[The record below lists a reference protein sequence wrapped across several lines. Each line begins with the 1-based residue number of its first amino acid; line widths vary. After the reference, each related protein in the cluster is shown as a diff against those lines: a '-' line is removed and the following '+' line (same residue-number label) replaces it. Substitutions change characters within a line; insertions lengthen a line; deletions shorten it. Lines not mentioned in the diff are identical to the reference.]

1 MKIAKKIGVVYFV
14 SAVLMTIIALTII
27 YLITRNAF
35 KESMGN
41 HLASLVR
48 SRAHHAVT
56 YLDASEESV
65 KQLSKS
71 ILIKRILSI
80 PASSREYGILKEEVM
95 ERINDTVAAKKD
107 LLDIDITNAQGIV
120 VASTNYRHS
129 GRPRRM
135 SGGRLRQHGRILI
148 EDVYWDPEEEKGLM
162 GFAAPVE
169 DKNEIRGMVYMKFR
183 LDTIEEIVGDLT
195 GMGESGE
202 AYLINENGYMITP
215 SRFMENTFLKVGIGS
230 QKEMACFDRAD
241 ASVYDLRSCADYRGV
256 KVVGVYTAIPELKW
270 TLVSEIEAK
279 EAWSLLG
286 RIRGMLIALTAII
299 PLLAWAIGRLL
310 ALLIMKPLQ
319 ALRVGA
325 EIIGDGNLYYTTNI
339 RTDDEIGELSQAFD
353 EMTEHLRKTTIS
365 RDYINNIIES
375 MNYSLIVVSP
385 DCMIEMVNEA
395 TLKMLDYQREELL
408 GKKLDSV
415 FAGTDEERC
424 ICEEMKELIRQ
435 GKIVRYERFYK
446 TKKGKLIPVLFS
458 STVLKEKGA
467 RHDVTA
473 GILCVAEDIS
483 ERKQA
488 QEALRESERRLS
500 EVVQGITLPIFV
512 IDKEHRIM
520 YWNRA
525 CEKLTG
531 LPAEEM
537 TGTSDQWKAFYAGP
551 RPCLADLLLE
561 DDPEEKIRIHY
572 QSAYWIKRKTP
583 RGAYE
588 IEDFFSG
595 LGEDGKWLHGTAS
608 LIRDSKGEAIAVIE
622 TVEDI
627 TERKHAEEEI
637 RESQRRTSE
646 IIQGCAIPL
655 FVIDKDHR
663 VTHWNRAC
671 EKLTGFSAEE
681 IVGTRKHWIPFY
693 SGPRPCLADLVL
705 DRISEDVIRSFY
717 QGADFAVSDLM
728 ERSYDVEMFFSGLGE
743 QGCWLRFTAALIR
756 DSKGEVI
763 AAIETLEDIT
773 ERKKLFKLKD
783 EFVSN
788 VSHELRTP
796 LTTIREAVAQMN
808 EGILGQTTTLQ
819 REVLS
824 IGLSDIDR
832 LTRIINNLLDI
843 SRIEAGEVEIRREPV
858 DIVSL
863 TKEVIVLFTP
873 QAQSRKLELRHSFS
887 REKMMIYIDRDKIKQ
902 VFTNLVGNA
911 MKFTSQGY
919 IEVVV
924 KEKDSIIECKV
935 RDSGIGISEHDLPFL
950 FSKFY
955 QIGRGAG
962 PGEKGTGLGLSIAKG
977 IVELHGGGIFVES
990 RPEKGTVF
998 TVLLPKYTPR
1008 ELFAEHL
1015 TKGLGEALKENRLLA
1030 VLIFK
1035 ITNLIELGSMMDQE
1049 TIDAILHGLQDTIV
1063 NNLHRQTDRFIRDKN
1078 TIYVMFCAV
1087 DRDDVAMLRERI
1099 TEKIKHYLKKKVQKY
1114 LKIKLASSSVIFPD
1128 DGTNAEEL
1136 LSAAEKHIVEK
1147 EREHA

>member
-531 LPAEEM
+531 
-537 TGTSDQWKAFYAGP
+537 
-551 RPCLADLLLE
+551 
-561 DDPEEKIRIHY
+561 
-572 QSAYWIKRKTP
+572 
-583 RGAYE
+583 
-588 IEDFFSG
+588 
-595 LGEDGKWLHGTAS
+595 
-608 LIRDSKGEAIAVIE
+608 
-622 TVEDI
+622 
-627 TERKHAEEEI
+627 
-637 RESQRRTSE
+637 
-646 IIQGCAIPL
+646 
-655 FVIDKDHR
+655 
-663 VTHWNRAC
+663 
-671 EKLTGFSAEE
+671 FSAEE